1 MSKPRREMKTGFKW
15 AFLSLT
21 ALMAVTSASLV
32 AVLTD
37 LTMFRATPVFFTL
50 TLSGIVIGS
59 GLMIRNRFYLPVL
72 RNLRLRGKLLLAPAI
87 LLTLTVPAAIIN
99 IYYDLT
105 GRESL
110 LLLSGFVTSF
120 ASAFFFSSMAVV
132 TLPAMASVLYL
143 EQKAGLSPFR
153 LKAGDLT
160 RHILVTSS
168 LFAVAIVVVTLA
180 FGIRISNTVFIF
192 PLAAIAMMIAGIIIL
207 AHFRNRLSSM
217 ITKPVA
223 QGAGDT
229 GQQLPG
235 GKDEGFRSV
244 MLVPDHY
251 LDLISGRLDYL
262 GGNAGDTYA
271 AEVTALA
278 SRTFDPALI
287 PAMRAI
293 ASDFRFGEKVRDEAA
308 AGISVIERYY
318 SDPVRNSDMLRLPG
332 IQEKAAVARAIM
344 LGRSKPLEQDIVKL
358 LGDASPEV
366 RRTGLMA
373 AGRYGMTMLRNEVLK
388 ALDNPDTAREAFY
401 VLRQFGPEVYSDII
415 GTAIR
420 QGNSERVNYII
431 LRLLE
436 AMPLMEALPW
446 LGNFIAGGHMGVRH
460 KAASILCARGW
471 SPRGKHRQRIE
482 ETLIETIHVVARLI
496 AMQTEATRNRYFLL
510 SAALEQ
516 ERRMNCEL
524 ICCLL
529 SLLAGKAAS
538 EIMLPPDRYDSPS
551 QAGLASEAIESMI
564 DEPLRRPL
572 RALLGNSSDRY
583 RLAELSIYFPVRTVR
598 GQAIA
603 SFLLAS
609 EQNITGTWSKACA
622 LHLAATERRGLDRE
636 HAVSYLFSNSPIL
649 QEESARA
656 IRTINPGWYSDAE
669 SRLPGQARTRISA
682 VIEGTAPEAAMI
694 FEKTRFLSLCFNNI
708 PEEKMIMLASRMR
721 YSESYDAGSLP
732 GVISW
737 VVPSRNGKTGLYSLP
752 LDDIA
757 AFVFYYS
764 EFEDIFVNYMDS
776 QEGIPAT

>member
-1 MSKPRREMKTGFKW
+1 MKTGFKW

-21 ALMAVTSASLV
+21 ALVALTSAFLV

-37 LTMFRATPVFFTL
+37 LSMFRATPVLFTL
-50 TLSGIVIGS
+50 TLSGIVVGS

-87 LLTLTVPAAIIN
+87 LLSLSAPAAIIN

-120 ASAFFFSSMAVV
+120 ASAFFFSSLAVI
-132 TLPAMASVLYL
+132 TLPAMASVLFL
-143 EQKAGLSPFR
+143 EEKAGISPFR
-153 LKAGDLT
+153 VKATDLT
-160 RHILVTSS
+160 RHTLVISS
-168 LFAVAIVVVTLA
+168 FLAVFFVVVTLA
-180 FGIRISNTVFIF
+180 LGIRISSTVFLF
-192 PLAAIAMMIAGIIIL
+192 PLSAIAMMITGIIIL
-207 AHFRNRLSSM
+207 AHFRNQLSEM
-217 ITKPVA
+217 IRKPA
-223 QGAGDT
+223 AMTAGD
-229 GQQLPG
+229 PG
-235 GKDEGFRSV
+235 LKAYGAKDEGFRTV
-244 MLVPDHY
+244 MIVPDHY
-251 LDLISGRLDYL
+251 LDLISGKLDFL
-262 GGNAGDTYA
+262 TGHAGDAYA
-271 AEVTALA
+271 AEVITLA
-278 SRTFDPALI
+278 SRTFDPALL

-293 ASDFRFGEKVRDEAA
+293 AAEHRFAEKVREDAV

-318 SDPVRNSDMLRLPG
+318 SDPVRNNDLLRLPG
-332 IQEKAAVARAIM
+332 IREKAAVARAIM
-344 LGRSKPLEQDIVKL
+344 LGRSKPQEQDIVKL

-388 ALDNPDTAREAFY
+388 GLNNPDTAREAFY
-401 VLRQFGPEVYSDII
+401 VLRQFGPEVYNDII
-415 GTAIR
+415 GTAIKP
-420 QGNSERVNYII
+420 GNSERENYII

-446 LGNFIAGGHMGVRH
+446 LGNFIAAGHMGVRL
-460 KAASILCARGW
+460 KAAAILCARGW
-471 SPRGKHRQRIE
+471 SPQGKHRQRIE

-510 SAALEQ
+510 SAALGREK
-516 ERRMNCEL
+516 RMNCEL

-529 SLLAGKAAS
+529 SLLAGKSAS
-538 EIMLPPDRYDSPS
+538 EIMLPLTGNDSSS
-551 QAGLASEAIESMI
+551 QAGLASEAIDSMI

-572 RALLGNSSDRY
+572 RALLGNSSDSY
-583 RLAELSIYFPVRTVR
+583 RLAELSMYFPVRSVR
-598 GQAIA
+598 GRAIS

-622 LHLAATERRGLDRE
+622 LHLTATERRGLDRE

-656 IRTINPGWYSDAE
+656 IRAVNPGWYRDAE
-669 SRLPGQARTRISA
+669 SRLPAQARARISA
-682 VIEGTAPEAAMI
+682 VIDGTSPEAAMI

-708 PEEKMIMLASRMR
+708 PEEKMIMLASRMH

-752 LDDIA
+752 LADIA

-776 QEGIPAT
+776 QEWVPAT

>member
-1 MSKPRREMKTGFKW
+1 MKTGFKW
-15 AFLSLT
+15 AFMSMT
-21 ALMAVTSASLV
+21 MLMALTSAFIV

-37 LTMFRATPVFFTL
+37 LSMFRATPVLFTL
-50 TLSGIVIGS
+50 TLSGIVLGS

-87 LLTLTVPAAIIN
+87 LLSLTVPAAIIN

-120 ASAFFFSSMAVV
+120 ASAFFFSTMAVV

-143 EQKAGLSPFR
+143 EERAGISPFVV
-153 LKAGDLT
+153 KAGDLT
-160 RHILVTSS
+160 RYTLVTSS
-168 LFAVAIVVVTLA
+168 LLAVVIVVVTLA
-180 FGIRISNTVFIF
+180 FGIRISYMVLIF
-192 PLAAIAMMIAGIIIL
+192 PLAAIMMMISGIIIL
-207 AHFRNRLSSM
+207 AHFRNLLTAM
-217 ITKPVA
+217 IRNRESQAASDP
-223 QGAGDT
+223 
-229 GQQLPG
+229 GQQKHEG
-235 GKDEGFRSV
+235 TDEGFRSV

-262 GGNAGDTYA
+262 TGHAGDTYA
-271 AEVTALA
+271 AEVITLA
-278 SRTFDPALI
+278 SRTFDPALL
-287 PAMRAI
+287 PAMRII
-293 ASDFRFGEKVRDEAA
+293 AADNRFADKVREDAA
-308 AGISVIERYY
+308 AGISVVERYY
-318 SDPVRNSDMLRLPG
+318 SDPVRNSDLLRLPG

-344 LGRSKPLEQDIVKL
+344 LGRSKPQEQDIVKL

-420 QGNSERVNYII
+420 QGNSERENYII

-436 AMPLMEALPW
+436 VMPLMEALPW
-446 LGNFIAGGHMGVRH
+446 LGNFIAGGHMGVRL
-460 KAASILCARGW
+460 KAASILCKRGW
-471 SPRGKHRQRIE
+471 SPQGKHRQRIE

-496 AMQTEATRNRYFLL
+496 AMQTEAAKNRYFLL
-510 SAALEQ
+510 SASIER

-529 SLLAGKAAS
+529 SLLTGRAAS
-538 EIMLPPDRYDSPS
+538 EIMLPLAGDDCPS
-551 QAGLASEAIESMI
+551 QAGLASEAIDSII
-564 DEPLRRPL
+564 DDPLRRPL
-572 RALLGNSSDRY
+572 RALLGNSSDSY
-583 RLAELSIYFPVRTVR
+583 RLAELSIYFPVRSVKGR
-598 GQAIA
+598 AIT

-609 EQNITGTWSKACA
+609 EQNITGIWSKACA
-622 LHLAATERRGLDRE
+622 LHLTATERHGLERE

-656 IRTINPGWYSDAE
+656 IRAVNAEWYRDAE
-669 SRLPGQARTRISA
+669 SRLPIQARARISA
-682 VIEGTAPEAAMI
+682 VIAGTAPEAAMI

-752 LDDIA
+752 LADIDT
-757 AFVFYYS
+757 FVFYYP
-764 EFEDIFVNYMDS
+764 EFEDIFVNYMDN
-776 QEGIPAT
+776 QEGVPAT

>member
-15 AFLSLT
+15 AFLSMT
-21 ALMAVTSASLV
+21 ALMAATSAFLV

-37 LTMFRATPVFFTL
+37 LSMFRATPVFFTL

-72 RNLRLRGKLLLAPAI
+72 RNLRLRGKLMLAPAI
-87 LLTLTVPAAIIN
+87 LLSLTVPAAIIN

-110 LLLSGFVTSF
+110 LLLSGFVTAF

-143 EQKAGLSPFR
+143 EEKAGISPFAV
-153 LKAGDLT
+153 KAGNLT
-160 RHILVTSS
+160 RNTLVISS
-168 LFAVAIVVVTLA
+168 HLALAIVVVTLA
-180 FGIRISNTVFIF
+180 FGIRISHTVFVF
-192 PLAAIAMMIAGIIIL
+192 PLAAIAMMITGIIIL
-207 AHFRNRLSSM
+207 AHFRNRLSGM
-217 ITKPVA
+217 ISKPVA
-223 QGAGDT
+223 QAAGDP
-229 GQQLPG
+229 GQQVHG
-235 GKDEGFRSV
+235 EGDEGFRSV

-262 GGNAGDTYA
+262 TGIAGDAYA
-271 AEVTALA
+271 TEVITLA

-293 ASDFRFGEKVRDEAA
+293 ASDHRFAEKVREDAA

-318 SDPVRNSDMLRLPG
+318 SDPVRNSDLLRLPG
-332 IQEKAAVARAIM
+332 IMEKAAVARAIM
-344 LGRSKPLEQDIVKL
+344 LGRSKPQEQDIVKL
-358 LGDASPEV
+358 LGDPSSEV

-388 ALDNPDTAREAFY
+388 ALSNPDTAREAFY
-401 VLRQFGPEVYSDII
+401 VLRQFGQEVYSDII
-415 GTAIR
+415 GTAIKP
-420 QGNSERVNYII
+420 GNSERENYII

-446 LGNFIAGGHMGVRH
+446 LGNFIAGGHMGVRL
-460 KAASILCARGW
+460 KAASILCSRGW
-471 SPRGKHRQRIE
+471 SPQGKHRQRMG

-496 AMQTEATRNRYFLL
+496 AMQIEATRNRYFLL
-510 SAALEQ
+510 SAAI
-516 ERRMNCEL
+516 ERERKMNCEL

-529 SLLAGKAAS
+529 SLLEGKAAS
-538 EIMLPPDRYDSPS
+538 EIMLPLAQNDSPS
-551 QAGLASEAIESMI
+551 QAGLASEAIDSMI

-572 RALLGNSSDRY
+572 RALLGNSSDSY
-583 RLAELSIYFPVRTVR
+583 RLAELSIYFPVRSVR
-598 GQAIA
+598 GRAIS

-622 LHLAATERRGLDRE
+622 LHLTATERRGLDRE

-656 IRTINPGWYSDAE
+656 IRTVNPGWYRDAE
-669 SRLPGQARTRISA
+669 SRLPAQVRSRISA
-682 VIEGTAPEAAMI
+682 VIEGTTPEAAMI

-708 PEEKMIMLASRMR
+708 PEEKMIMLASRMH

-752 LDDIA
+752 LADIA

-776 QEGIPAT
+776 QEGVPAT